1 MRLTRRILAGKWAR
15 RQQLGLVFQDPTPL
29 LVRQIARAVVGVTL
43 TVTTVP
49 AQGWDAPPALDLV
62 RRAITRRSAQ
72 ISDSALAGYQSRAMG
87 RLLFLAQ
94 LGDTSLIPPRVV
106 KADQIAVDVFWK
118 APAFSKQLIVGTR
131 DTLLLPGDI
140 GYYQDRYGI
149 VQSNFPNLIRLG
161 EGRDVRDVP
170 HPLAPNATA
179 MYEYAL
185 RDSLTITLPDRR
197 IDVYEVAVR
206 PRDPRAARVVGSLY
220 LDRGSADIVR
230 MSLTFTDAAILDR
243 RIERLSVVL
252 ENALIEGR
260 FWLPRRQELEVAR
273 AGTWLDLPVRGII
286 RGSWQ
291 ICCYQINLA
300 IDATVFSGAAIARAP
315 FNRRRNFQ
323 WPEPLAEVLPS
334 DIAGV
339 PEEDVARVQEM
350 AQRLIT
356 RAALARASSAA
367 LSARSLSDFV
377 RYNRVEGLALG
388 IGASRHWG
396 GRWSVAGRV
405 RTGLDDRA
413 TKGSARL
420 GVVAGQFAAALF
432 AEQDFRD
439 VGDISEGSSLRNS
452 LAAQEFGSDY
462 TNPYGV
468 FAVGGVL
475 QTTALGWRWGFEGA
489 YVRHHALDVHAT
501 PARGRFE
508 STIPAWRL
516 HGPRGEL
523 RGNRTAT
530 FAGGALR
537 LLANLSGGD
546 LEVREITDSIAQNSR
561 FGRAVAELRYNRER
575 ADRMLRVSAFGAAAV
590 SSGGSAVP
598 PQALVYF
605 GGPVSGPGYSFH
617 AFRARRGAMLH
628 AEYGVRVPVPSLP
641 LARYGRSPA
650 NAQLLPFAH
659 VIGVSGSAAQGTHAD
674 GLYPSLGI
682 AVEFFFDLLRV
693 ETARGLRDGR
703 WTFTMDLSEGFRAI
717 F

>member
-1 MRLTRRILAGKWAR
+1 MRRFWIPSPVRSLAPRR
-15 RQQLGLVFQDPTPL
+15 
-29 LVRQIARAVVGVTL
+29 LVRRTATLVGLIPLAASAVA
-43 TVTTVP
+43 
-49 AQGWDAPPALDLV
+49 AQGWNASAVTELV
-62 RRAITRRSAQ
+62 ERGIARRSAQ
-72 ISDSALAGYQSRAMG
+72 ISDSALAGYKSRAMG

-118 APAFSKQLIVGTR
+118 APAHSKQLIVGTR

-179 MYEYAL
+179 IYEYAL

-260 FWLPRRQELEVAR
+260 YWLPRRQELEVAR

-291 ICCYQINLA
+291 ICCYEINLA
-300 IDATVFSGAAIARAP
+300 IDSTVFRGPPIARAP
-315 FNRRRNFQ
+315 FAQRQSFE
-323 WPEPLAEVLPS
+323 WPEPLTDILPS
-334 DIAGV
+334 DV
-339 PEEDVARVQEM
+339 STVTEEDVAKVQEM
-350 AQRLIT
+350 AQTLIS
-356 RAALARASSAA
+356 RAVLARASNAA
-367 LSARSLSDFV
+367 VSARSLSDFV

-388 IGASRHWG
+388 IGAARQWG
-396 GRWSVAGRV
+396 GRWSLAARARMGV
-405 RTGLDDRA
+405 DDEA
-413 TKGSARL
+413 IKGHMNLGARL
-420 GVVAGQFAAALF
+420 GPIHTALF
-432 AEQDFRD
+432 AQRDFRD

-462 TNPYGV
+462 TDPYDV
-468 FAVGGVL
+468 HAVGGML
-475 QTTALGWRWGFEGA
+475 QASALGWRWSLEGGFERQRPLA
-489 YVRHHALDVHAT
+489 VHAT
-501 PARGRFE
+501 PARGRFAA
-508 STIPAWRL
+508 TVPAWRL
-516 HGPRGEL
+516 HGPHMAL
-523 RGNRTAT
+523 RVNRSARV
-530 FAGGALR
+530 AGGGVR
-537 LLANLSGGD
+537 LAATLSGAD
-546 LEVREITDSIAQNSR
+546 LVVRDDPDSTAQDSR
-561 FGRAVAELRYNRER
+561 FGRAVAEARYNRES
-575 ADRMLRVSAFGAAAV
+575 ADHVLRVTTFGAAAV
-590 SSGGSAVP
+590 SGEGDRVP
-598 PQALVYF
+598 PQALVYL
-605 GGPVSGPGYSFH
+605 GGPVSGPGYDFH
-617 AFRARRGAMLH
+617 AFRSRRAAMLH
-628 AEYGVRVPVPSLP
+628 LEYGMRVPFPSIP

-650 NAQLLPFAH
+650 NARLLPYAH
-659 VIGVSGSAAQGTHAD
+659 VIAVSGSAQQSAHAS
-674 GLYPSLGI
+674 GWYPSLGI
-682 AVEFFFDLLRV
+682 ALELFFDMLRI

-703 WTFTMDLSEGFRAI
+703 WTFSLDLSEGFRAI